1 MSDWDAPC
9 TAGTAVGVCWPAHA
23 IGAVAV
29 EQSERQPTLTQVMKK
44 VKSAGFGLM
53 ITCGIHY
60 KWGNA
65 APLLFQSVMMPMGL
79 LDDNLFKVCVVCVCV
94 CVCCVGV

>member
-1 MSDWDAPC
+1 
-9 TAGTAVGVCWPAHA
+9 
-23 IGAVAV
+23 
-29 EQSERQPTLTQVMKK
+29 MKK